1 MKWNNHFGL
10 EGTHA
15 FLSASS
21 YHWLNY
27 TDEKLISVYKNKLAA
42 QRGTELHEFASQ
54 AIKLKR
60 RQPRSN
66 EALCAFVN
74 DAIGFNMDSEV
85 LLYYSDNCYGTADGI
100 YFGKQRGSDRM
111 ILRIHD
117 LKTGETPA
125 KMDQL
130 MVYAALF
137 CLEYG
142 VKPGEI
148 DMELRIYQGM
158 DVLYYNPKPEEVLP
172 IMDIIIRFDN
182 LIKEVKTVEGVN

>member
-1 MKWNNHFGL
+1 MNWNQHSSL

-27 TDEKLISVYKNKLAA
+27 TDEKLITVFKNKLAS
-42 QRGTELHEFASQ
+42 QRGTKLHELASMCIQ
-54 AIKLKR
+54 MNQKLPK
-60 RQPRSN
+60 S
-66 EALCAFVN
+66 EKALNAFVN
-74 DAIGFNMDSEV
+74 DAIGYRMQSEQI
-85 LLYYSDNCYGTADGI
+85 LYYSLNCYGTADAI
-100 YFGKQRGSDRM
+100 SFGKQRGSERM

-117 LKTGETPA
+117 LKTGEVPA

-148 DMELRIYQGM
+148 DIELRIYQGYE
-158 DVLYYNPKPEEVLP
+158 VLYYIPKPEEILP
-172 IMDIIIRFDN
+172 VMDTIIRFDK
-182 LIKEVKTVEGVN
+182 LIEEIKKQEGVD

>member
-1 MKWNNHFGL
+1 MNWNQHSSL

-27 TDEKLISVYKNKLAA
+27 TDEKLITVFKNKLAS
-42 QRGTELHEFASQ
+42 QRGTKLHELASMCIQ
-54 AIKLKR
+54 MNQKLPK
-60 RQPRSN
+60 S
-66 EALCAFVN
+66 EKALNAFVN
-74 DAIGFNMDSEV
+74 DAIGYRMQSEQV
-85 LLYYSDNCYGTADGI
+85 LYYSLNCYGTADAI
-100 YFGKQRGSDRM
+100 SFGKQRGSERM

-117 LKTGETPA
+117 LKTGEVPA

-142 VKPGEI
+142 IKPGEI
-148 DMELRIYQGM
+148 DIELRIYQGYE
-158 DVLYYNPKPEEVLP
+158 VLYYIPKPEEILP
-172 IMDIIIRFDN
+172 VMDTIIRFDK
-182 LIKEVKTVEGVN
+182 LIEEVKKQEGVD

>member
-1 MKWNNHFGL
+1 MRWNNHSGL

-27 TDEKLISVYKNKLAA
+27 TDEKLISVFKNKLAA
-42 QRGTELHEFASQ
+42 QRGTELHDFASRC
-54 AIKLKR
+54 IKLKQR
-60 RQPRSN
+60 LPRSN
-66 EALCAFVN
+66 KALNAFVN

-85 LLYYSDNCYGTADGI
+85 LLYYSDICYGTADGI

-117 LKTGETPA
+117 LKTGEIPA

-130 MVYAALF
+130 MVYTALF

-142 VKPGEI
+142 MKPGEMDI
-148 DMELRIYQGM
+148 ELRIYQGM
-158 DVLYYNPKPEEVLP
+158 DILFYNPKPEEVLP
-172 IMDIIIRFDN
+172 IMDTIIRFDKI
-182 LIKEVKTVEGVN
+182 IKEVKTVEGVN

>member
-42 QRGTELHEFASQ
+42 QRGTELHEFASR

-117 LKTGETPA
+117 LKTGEHPA

-142 VKPGEI
+142 IKPGEI

-158 DVLYYNPKPEEVLP
+158 DILYYNPKPEEVLP

>member
-1 MKWNNHFGL
+1 MRWNNHSGL

-27 TDEKLISVYKNKLAA
+27 TDEKLISVFKNKLAA
-42 QRGTELHEFASQ
+42 QRGTELHDFASRC
-54 AIKLKR
+54 IKLKQR
-60 RQPRSN
+60 LPRSN
-66 EALCAFVN
+66 KALNAFVN

-85 LLYYSDNCYGTADGI
+85 LLYYSDICYGTADGI

-117 LKTGETPA
+117 LKTGEIPA

-130 MVYAALF
+130 MIYTALF

-142 VKPGEI
+142 MKPGEMDI
-148 DMELRIYQGM
+148 ELRIYQGM
-158 DVLYYNPKPEEVLP
+158 DILFYNPKPEEILP
-172 IMDIIIRFDN
+172 IMDTIIRFDKI
-182 LIKEVKTVEGVN
+182 IKEVKTVEGVN

>member
-1 MKWNNHFGL
+1 MNWNQHSSL

-27 TDEKLISVYKNKLAA
+27 TDEKLITVFKNKLAS
-42 QRGTELHEFASQ
+42 QRGTKLHELASMCIQ
-54 AIKLKR
+54 MNQKLPK
-60 RQPRSN
+60 S
-66 EALCAFVN
+66 EKALNAFVN
-74 DAIGFNMDSEV
+74 DAIGYRMQSEQI
-85 LLYYSDNCYGTADGI
+85 LYYSLNCYGTADAI
-100 YFGKQRGSDRM
+100 SFSKQRGSERM

-117 LKTGETPA
+117 LKTGEVPA

-148 DMELRIYQGM
+148 DIELRIYQGYE
-158 DVLYYNPKPEEVLP
+158 VLYYIPKPEEILP
-172 IMDIIIRFDN
+172 VMDTIIRFDK
-182 LIKEVKTVEGVN
+182 LIEEVKKQEGVD

>member
-1 MKWNNHFGL
+1 MNWNQHSSL

-27 TDEKLISVYKNKLAA
+27 TDEKLITVFKNKLAS
-42 QRGTELHEFASQ
+42 QRGTKLHELASMCIQ
-54 AIKLKR
+54 MNQKLPK
-60 RQPRSN
+60 S
-66 EALCAFVN
+66 EKALNAFVN
-74 DAIGFNMDSEV
+74 DAIGYRMQSEQI
-85 LLYYSDNCYGTADGI
+85 LYYSMNCYGTADAI
-100 YFGKQRGSDRM
+100 SFGKQRGSERM

-117 LKTGETPA
+117 LKTGEVPA

-148 DMELRIYQGM
+148 DIELRIYQGYE
-158 DVLYYNPKPEEVLP
+158 VLYYIPKPEEILP
-172 IMDIIIRFDN
+172 VMDTIIRFDK
-182 LIKEVKTVEGVN
+182 LIEEVKKQEGVD

>member
-1 MKWNNHFGL
+1 MRWNNHSGL

-27 TDEKLISVYKNKLAA
+27 TDEKLISVFKNKLAA
-42 QRGTELHEFASQ
+42 QRGTELHDFASRC
-54 AIKLKR
+54 IKLKQR
-60 RQPRSN
+60 LPRSN
-66 EALCAFVN
+66 KALNAFVN

-85 LLYYSDNCYGTADGI
+85 LLYYSDICYGTADGI

-117 LKTGETPA
+117 LKTGEIPA

-130 MVYAALF
+130 MVYTALF

-142 VKPGEI
+142 MKPGEMDI
-148 DMELRIYQGM
+148 ELRIYQGM
-158 DVLYYNPKPEEVLP
+158 DVLFYNPKPEEVLP
-172 IMDIIIRFDN
+172 IMDTIIRFDKI
-182 LIKEVKTVEGVN
+182 IKEVKTVEGVN

>member
-1 MKWNNHFGL
+1 MKWNQHSGI

-27 TDEKLISVYKNKLAA
+27 SDEKLISVFKNKLAA
-42 QRGTELHEFASQ
+42 QRGTELHEYASQ

-60 RQPRSN
+60 KQPRSN

-74 DAIGFNMDSEV
+74 DAIGYGMDSEV
-85 LLYYSDNCYGTADGI
+85 PLFYSMNCYGTADAI

-117 LKTGETPA
+117 LKTGEIPA
-125 KMDQL
+125 KIDQL
-130 MVYAALF
+130 LVYAALF

-142 VKPGEI
+142 FKPGEI
-148 DMELRIYQGM
+148 DISLRIYQGQE
-158 DVLYYNPKPEEVLP
+158 VLYHDPKPEEILP
-172 IMDIIIRFDN
+172 IMDLIIRFSKILDD
-182 LIKEVKTVEGVN
+182 VRTVEGVI

>member
-1 MKWNNHFGL
+1 MNWNQHLNL

-27 TDEKLISVYKNKLAA
+27 TDDKLISVFRNKLAA
-42 QRGTELHEFASQ
+42 QRGTELHDFASTC
-54 AIKLKR
+54 IRLKQR
-60 RQPRSN
+60 LPKSDK
-66 EALCAFVN
+66 ALNAFVN
-74 DAIGFNMDSEV
+74 DAITLRMQSEQV
-85 LLYYSDNCYGTADGI
+85 LYFSMNCYGTADAI
-100 YFGKQRGSDRM
+100 SFGKQKGSDRL

-117 LKTGETPA
+117 LKTGDIPA

-148 DMELRIYQGM
+148 DIELRIYQGCE
-158 DVLYYNPKPEEVLP
+158 VLYYNPTPDQVLP
-172 IMDIIIRFDN
+172 IMDTIIRFDK
-182 LIKEVKTVEGVN
+182 LINDVKKQEGVE

>member
-1 MKWNNHFGL
+1 MNWNQHSSL

-27 TDEKLISVYKNKLAA
+27 TDEKLITVFKNKLAS
-42 QRGTELHEFASQ
+42 QRGTKLHELASMCIQ
-54 AIKLKR
+54 MNQKLPK
-60 RQPRSN
+60 S
-66 EALCAFVN
+66 EKALNAFVN
-74 DAIGFNMDSEV
+74 DAIGYRMQSEQI
-85 LLYYSDNCYGTADGI
+85 LYYSMNCYGTADAI
-100 YFGKQRGSDRM
+100 SFGKQRGSERM

-117 LKTGETPA
+117 LKTGEVPA

-148 DMELRIYQGM
+148 DIELRIYQGYE
-158 DVLYYNPKPEEVLP
+158 VLYYIPKPEEILP
-172 IMDIIIRFDN
+172 VMDTIIRFDK
-182 LIKEVKTVEGVN
+182 LIEEIKKQEGVN

>member
-1 MKWNNHFGL
+1 MNWNSHQGL

-15 FLSASS
+15 FLGASS

-27 TDEKLISVYKNKLAA
+27 TDEKLISVYKNRLAA
-42 QRGTELHEFASQ
+42 QRGTELHEFASTC
-54 AIKLKR
+54 IKL
-60 RQPRSN
+60 RQRLPRSDK
-66 EALCAFVN
+66 ALNAFVN
-74 DAIGFNMDSEV
+74 DAIGYGMDSE
-85 LLYYSDNCYGTADGI
+85 LILFYSLNCYGTADAI

-130 MVYAALF
+130 IVYTALF

-142 VKPGEI
+142 MKPGEI
-148 DMELRIYQGM
+148 DIELRIYQGHE
-158 DVLYYNPKPEEVLP
+158 VLYYNPKPEEILP
-172 IMDIIIRFDN
+172 VMDLIIRFSKIIDD
-182 LIKEVKTVEGVN
+182 VKIQEGVK